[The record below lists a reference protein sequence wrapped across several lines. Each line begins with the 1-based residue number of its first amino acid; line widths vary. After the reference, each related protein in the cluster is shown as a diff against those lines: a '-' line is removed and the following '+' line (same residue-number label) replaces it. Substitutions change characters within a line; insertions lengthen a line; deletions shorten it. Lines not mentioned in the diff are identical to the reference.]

1 MVTFC
6 TAFILLI
13 LGYVIYGAFI
23 EKMFGADKNR
33 PTPAYTHQDGVDYIP
48 MRTWKVYLIQFLN
61 IAGTGPIF
69 GAIAGVLFGPA
80 AYLWIVI
87 GCIFGGAVHDY
98 LSGMISLRKDGA
110 SLPEIVGD
118 ELGNKGRLT
127 MRVLSLVLMIMVGA
141 VFVTTPAS
149 LLEGLTP
156 TQGFWGS
163 KTFWAVVIFIY
174 YILAT
179 LLPIDVLIGR
189 IYPLFGVALLFM
201 AFGVS
206 FGIFSQ
212 AGNMPEIT
220 GAFSNHHPG
229 KLPLFPMMFITIACG
244 AVSGF
249 HATQSPMMA
258 RCLKSEKMGRRVFYG
273 AMITEGVVAL
283 IWAAAACKFGDALPG
298 QGTPYEKLFAFLQ
311 AHDNNPAAVVNTIC
325 QNWLGTIGAVLAV
338 LGVVAAPITSGDTA
352 FRAARLI
359 MADFLHYDQ
368 TTIKRRVIIAV
379 PLFVIAAV
387 IMNLN
392 FDILWR
398 YFAWLNQTL
407 SIFTFWAITVWLAKE
422 HKPFVLTMI
431 PAMWMT
437 CVCSTYILIAP
448 KEGVAALMK
457 GVAWWPT
464 ASYAFGL
471 AVTALCAF
479 VFLKWHK
486 TYTANNCNGGVKN
499 QAVVE

>member
-179 LLPIDVLIGR
+179 LL
-189 IYPLFGVALLFM
+189 YWFF
-201 AFGVS
+201 
-206 FGIFSQ
+206 
-212 AGNMPEIT
+212 
-220 GAFSNHHPG
+220 NH
-229 KLPLFPMMFITIACG
+229 
-244 AVSGF
+244 
-249 HATQSPMMA
+249 
-258 RCLKSEKMGRRVFYG
+258 
-273 AMITEGVVAL
+273 
-283 IWAAAACKFGDALPG
+283 
-298 QGTPYEKLFAFLQ
+298 
-311 AHDNNPAAVVNTIC
+311 
-325 QNWLGTIGAVLAV
+325 
-338 LGVVAAPITSGDTA
+338 
-352 FRAARLI
+352 
-359 MADFLHYDQ
+359 
-368 TTIKRRVIIAV
+368 
-379 PLFVIAAV
+379 
-387 IMNLN
+387 
-392 FDILWR
+392 
-398 YFAWLNQTL
+398 LNQ
-407 SIFTFWAITVWLAKE
+407 K
-422 HKPFVLTMI
+422 
-431 PAMWMT
+431 
-437 CVCSTYILIAP
+437 
-448 KEGVAALMK
+448 
-457 GVAWWPT
+457 
-464 ASYAFGL
+464 
-471 AVTALCAF
+471 
-479 VFLKWHK
+479 
-486 TYTANNCNGGVKN
+486 
-499 QAVVE
+499 

>member
-1 MVTFC
+1 
-6 TAFILLI
+6 
-13 LGYVIYGAFI
+13 
-23 EKMFGADKNR
+23 
-33 PTPAYTHQDGVDYIP
+33 
-48 MRTWKVYLIQFLN
+48 
-61 IAGTGPIF
+61 
-69 GAIAGVLFGPA
+69 
-80 AYLWIVI
+80 
-87 GCIFGGAVHDY
+87 
-98 LSGMISLRKDGA
+98 
-110 SLPEIVGD
+110 
-118 ELGNKGRLT
+118 

-220 GAFSNHHPG
+220 DAFSNHHPG

-298 QGTPYEKLFAFLQ
+298 QGTPYEKLFAFCK
-311 AHDNNPAAVVNTIC
+311 P
-325 QNWLGTIGAVLAV
+325 
-338 LGVVAAPITSGDTA
+338 
-352 FRAARLI
+352 
-359 MADFLHYDQ
+359 M
-368 TTIKRRVIIAV
+368 TTT
-379 PLFVIAAV
+379 PPQ
-387 IMNLN
+387 
-392 FDILWR
+392 WS
-398 YFAWLNQTL
+398 TP
-407 SIFTFWAITVWLAKE
+407 SAKTGWE
-422 HKPFVLTMI
+422 P
-431 PAMWMT
+431 
-437 CVCSTYILIAP
+437 
-448 KEGVAALMK
+448 
-457 GVAWWPT
+457 
-464 ASYAFGL
+464 
-471 AVTALCAF
+471 
-479 VFLKWHK
+479 
-486 TYTANNCNGGVKN
+486 
-499 QAVVE
+499 